1 MNRIFFDGA
10 WWSEVRGI
18 SARIARRGASD
29 AADDLAQD
37 LAVRALENGGAA
49 DRPGAWLER
58 VARNHV
64 IDEWRV
70 QHRRDELAAELAPP
84 CAHGDP
90 EARLLT
96 RERRRVLRRAL
107 LTLPRDQR
115 QATLLRY
122 QGDLPFA
129 AVAARLDTLPATA
142 RTRVNRALARLRSLV
157 QGVRVMFVGWHGAQ
171 ATALG
176 LALAGAVGSASSVPD
191 RVPVAATPTAVA
203 SSRATGRHRSSVAAA
218 AVTTVLARVAS
229 PTATAGAAP
238 TPVVRHAARP
248 HPSANAEPEPAP
260 LKFFFDD
267 DTVDG
272 GYVGPDGEQIF
283 APTRAAQPSLIEIR
297 RELIPEILKSLEE
310 L

>member
-37 LAVRALENGGAA
+37 LAVRALESGGAA

-58 VARNHV
+58 VARNRV

-70 QHRRDELAAELAPP
+70 QHRRDELATQLAPP
-84 CAHGDP
+84 CGHGDP
-90 EARLLT
+90 EAQLLT
-96 RERRRVLRRAL
+96 RERRRTLRRAL

-157 QGVRVMFVGWHGAQ
+157 QGVRVVFVGWHGAQ

-176 LALAGAVGSASSVPD
+176 LALAGAVGTASSVPD
-191 RVPVAATPTAVA
+191 RAPVAETPMAVP
-203 SSRATGRHRSSVAAA
+203 SSRAPGRHRPSIAAGVA
-218 AVTTVLARVAS
+218 VLARAAS
-229 PTATAGAAP
+229 PAATADAAP
-238 TPVVRHAARP
+238 APAARHAARP

-260 LKFFFDD
+260 REFRFDD
-267 DTVDG
+267 DTVEG
-272 GYVGPDGEQIF
+272 SYAGPDGEQIF
-283 APTRAAQPSLIEIR
+283 APTRAVQPSLIEIR